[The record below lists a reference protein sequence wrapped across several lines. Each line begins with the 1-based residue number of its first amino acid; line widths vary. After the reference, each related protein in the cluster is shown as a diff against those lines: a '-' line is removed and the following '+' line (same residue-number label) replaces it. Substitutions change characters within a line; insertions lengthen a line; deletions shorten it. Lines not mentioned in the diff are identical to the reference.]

1 MEGDIA
7 KIGTGGATGY
17 VKLTQ
22 INKVFQKPEEASF
35 VHINSWSTETE
46 EIKRVY
52 CN

>member
-7 KIGTGGATGY
+7 RIGTGGATGY

-35 VHINSWSTETE
+35 IFHTHGAQKQKKLKGIL
-46 EIKRVY
+46 
-52 CN
+52 